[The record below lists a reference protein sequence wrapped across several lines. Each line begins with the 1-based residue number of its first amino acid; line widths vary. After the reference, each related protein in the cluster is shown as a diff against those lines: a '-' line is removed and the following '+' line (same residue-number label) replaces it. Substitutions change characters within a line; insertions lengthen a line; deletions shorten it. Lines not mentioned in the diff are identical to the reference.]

1 MAPIITPGNEQAS
14 VGQIEPPSVDT
25 RELNSLSVGHGR
37 SGMAESSLW
46 LGVVFLLFGVGYLIK
61 ATSYPIG
68 TLANAGPGL
77 FPVMVGII
85 LVIGAAGMVAKAGF
99 ARKPRNPITTVT
111 KPSPRKSLSKKE
123 RQRLLISAALL
134 TSSVFALTRLGF
146 VVTTA
151 MLSAGVILLVG
162 EKRWRV
168 VVLTSLCLAVG
179 AFFLFRIVLQI
190 QLPTGLL

>member
-1 MAPIITPGNEQAS
+1 MAPLITPDNEQESAD
-14 VGQIEPPSVDT
+14 QIDPPSVDA
-25 RELNSLSVGHGR
+25 RELNSHLAGHSR
-37 SGMAESSLW
+37 SGMSESSLW
-46 LGVVFLLFGVGYLIK
+46 LGAVFLLFGVGYLIK

-85 LVIGAAGMVAKAGF
+85 LVIGAAGMVVKAGF
-99 ARKPRNPITTVT
+99 ARKPRNPIGTVT

-123 RQRLLISAALL
+123 RQRLLISAVLL
-134 TSSVFALTRLGF
+134 ASSVFALTRLGF

-162 EKRWRV
+162 EKRWPV
-168 VVLTSLCLAVG
+168 VVLTSLCLSFG
-179 AFFLFRIVLQI
+179 AFVLFRIVLQI
-190 QLPTGLL
+190 QLPAGLL